1 MDILTL
7 ITAYPKESIIII
19 SFLVVLVTT
28 IITKYVTDQKRM
40 KELKEIQKA
49 CQIKLRDNKGNLEEM
64 NKINSQVM
72 ECSMELMKHSFKP
85 MLITF
90 IPLVLLAAW
99 MNKAFAVVLSSW
111 IWWYILSGLVFSMIL
126 RKLLKVA

>member
-1 MDILTL
+1 MNIAALVTS
-7 ITAYPKESIIII
+7 YPNESIIVI
-19 SFLVVLVTT
+19 SFLVVLITT
-28 IITKYVTDQKRM
+28 IITKYVTNQKRM

-49 CQIKLRDNKGNLEEM
+49 CQIKLRDAKGNIEEM

-72 ECSMELMKHSFKP
+72 ECSMELMRHSFKP

-90 IPLVLLAAW
+90 IPLLILAAW
-99 MNKAFAVVLSSW
+99 MNKVFAVVLPSW
-111 IWWYILSGLVFSMIL
+111 IWWYILSGLVFSIIL